1 MVRLKGYMV
10 FPSFI
15 EAPKR
20 RQNDLAENRGSRMR
34 RTVTTIFLLVLVA
47 LLCPYRLQAAPSKV
61 EYLEAKPL
69 SKVVTPRLKPVEAG
83 SKLVYVITWGGD
95 VSLIYGVQEGLFRE
109 AGLDVALTLEND
121 FAKQVQAVLDGK
133 TPYLRGTMGMI
144 NAAAEVFK
152 AAGTDLVVIVQLTWS
167 TGGDTMTV
175 RPSVRTPN
183 DLKGKAI
190 ALQLYGPHMDYMTNI
205 LVNAG
210 LRPAQVTLRWL
221 KELTLPTYE
230 TQGTTVDAVSA
241 FAADDKLD
249 AVMAISPDALK
260 LTSNGTVGTGSEGSV
275 KGARVLLSTKT
286 ASRII
291 ADVYAVRKDYF
302 DTHRADVQKFVHT
315 VLRSQE
321 ALTELLA
328 NKPSQQAKYRQILA
342 AAADLL
348 LGAPQATADVEG
360 MLGDCEFVFHAGN
373 VAFFTSVGTT
383 RTLTTLTEE
392 IQPAFIEMGL
402 MTKRVALQSAGW
414 DYNQLTAGLKNT
426 RAVAAPQFDP
436 GRAQQAVE
444 KQLAVEPG
452 AWETEGTLFVIEIA
466 FDPNQSVFAEDRY
479 ATDYQ
484 KALQVAQTYGG
495 ALVVVEGHSD
505 PLGILQAQQKGER
518 KEVLDQ
524 MRQVAKNLS
533 LARANA
539 VRSSFIQYSKDHNIS
554 VDQSQFIAIGRGV
567 EAPKFNPPRTKEEWA
582 ANRRVRFVIKQ
593 VEAELSEFKPLG
605 N

>member
-1 MVRLKGYMV
+1 M
-10 FPSFI
+10 
-15 EAPKR
+15 
-20 RQNDLAENRGSRMR
+20 Q
-34 RTVTTIFLLVLVA
+34 RTVITIFLLILAA
-47 LLCPYRLQAAPSKV
+47 LLCPYHLQAAPSKV

-95 VSLIYGVQEGLFRE
+95 VSLVYGVQAGLFRE
-109 AGLDVALTLEND
+109 AGVEVTLTLEND

-175 RPSVRTPN
+175 RPAVRTPT
-183 DLKGKAI
+183 DLKGKTI
-190 ALQLYGPHMDYMTNI
+190 ALQLYGPHMDYMANI
-205 LVNAG
+205 LSNAG
-210 LRPAQVTLRWL
+210 IRPAQVTLRWL
-221 KELTLPTYE
+221 KELTLPTYD
-230 TQGTTVDAVSA
+230 TQGVLVDAVSA

-260 LTSNGTVGTGSEGSV
+260 LTSNGAVGTGSEGSV
-275 KGARVLLSTKT
+275 KGARILLSTKT

-291 ADVYAVRKDYF
+291 ADVYAVRKDYL
-302 DTHRADVQKFVHT
+302 DTHRAEVQKFVHT

-328 NKPSQQAKYRQILA
+328 NKPSQQAKYRQLLA
-342 AAADLL
+342 TSADLL
-348 LGAPQATADVEG
+348 LGASQATADVEG
-360 MLGDCEFVFHAGN
+360 MLGDCEFAFHAGN
-373 VAFFTSVGTT
+373 VAFFTGVGTT

-402 MTKRVALQSAGW
+402 MTKRVALQSADW
-414 DYNQLTAGLKNT
+414 DYNQLTAGLQNT
-426 RAVAAPQFDP
+426 RAVAAPRFDP

-479 ATDYQ
+479 ANDYQ
-484 KALQVAQTYGG
+484 KAMQIAQTYGG
-495 ALVVVEGHSD
+495 ALVVIEGHSD

-539 VRSSFIQYSKDHNIS
+539 VRSSFIQYGKDHGINL
-554 VDQSQFIAIGRGV
+554 DQSQFIAIGRGV

>member
-1 MVRLKGYMV
+1 M
-10 FPSFI
+10 
-15 EAPKR
+15 
-20 RQNDLAENRGSRMR
+20 QRML
-34 RTVTTIFLLVLVA
+34 TACIAVLFSLLSVA
-47 LLCPYRLQAAPSKV
+47 SAQAAPGKI
-61 EYLEAKPL
+61 EYLEAKSL
-69 SKVVTPRLKPVEAG
+69 SKLVTPRLKPVEA
-83 SKLVYVITWGGD
+83 SAKKLYVITWGGD
-95 VSLIYGVQEGLFRE
+95 VSLVHGVQEGLFRQE
-109 AGLDVALTLEND
+109 GVDLNLSLEND

-175 RPSVRTPN
+175 RPSIRTPN
-183 DLKGKAI
+183 DLKGKTI
-190 ALQLYGPHMDYMTNI
+190 ALQLYGPHMDYLANI
-205 LVNAG
+205 LNSAG
-210 LRPAQVTLRWL
+210 IRPAQVTLRWL
-221 KELTLPTYE
+221 KELTLPTYD

-241 FAADDKLD
+241 FAADDKID

-260 LTSNGTVGTGSEGSV
+260 LTSNGAVGTGAEGSV
-275 KGARVLLSTKT
+275 KGARMLLSTKT

-302 DTHRADVQKFVHT
+302 DTHKPEVQKFVHA

-321 ALTELLA
+321 ALAELLT
-328 NKPSQQAKYRQILA
+328 NRSSQQAKYSQLLA
-342 AAADLL
+342 KSADLL
-348 LGAPQATADVEG
+348 LGAPQATADVES
-360 MLGDCEFVFHAGN
+360 MLGDCEFVFHSGN
-373 VAFFTSVGTT
+373 VAFFTGVGTT

-392 IQPAFIEMGL
+392 IQPAFIDMGL
-402 MTKRVALQSAGW
+402 MTKRVNLQSAGW
-414 DYNQLTAGLKNT
+414 DYNQLAAGLKNT
-426 RAVAAPQFDP
+426 RAITTARFDP
-436 GRAQQAVE
+436 TRAQQAVE

-452 AWETEGTLFVIEIA
+452 AWETEGTLFVIEIG
-466 FDPNQSVFAEDRY
+466 FDPNQSAFAEDRY
-479 ATDYQ
+479 AKDYE
-484 KALQVAQTYGG
+484 KALQIAQTYGG
-495 ALVVVEGHSD
+495 ALVIIEGHSD

-518 KEVLDQ
+518 TEALDQ

-539 VRSSFIQYSKDHNIS
+539 VRTSFMQYSKEQNIQ
-554 VDQSQFIAIGRGV
+554 VDPSQFLAIGRGV

-593 VEAELSEFKPLG
+593 VESELTEFKPLG